1 MDKETFNEFYLK
13 IENQYE
19 LASNFSDDENIK
31 IIITKEELRI
41 IKVAINVYDKI
52 TNTIVDEMIKNK

>member
-13 IENQYE
+13 VESQYE